1 MKTLKINENPLNL
14 AKKILNDLKSSENM
28 GLLKCVQCGMCTS
41 SCPSAKNSKYNPRDM
56 IERVL
61 EGDERVIEDENI
73 WKCFYCYTCHSI
85 CPVGN
90 SACEVNQVLRQLAID
105 KGIANDEISSFSDF
119 GDKMLDLGLGGIPSN
134 FYADLTRD
142 IGEEWMEK
150 NLHLDEIREELG
162 LKALKMPDESIEEI
176 RVLLE
181 KTNFEKR
188 LKKIKGISERF

>member
-1 MKTLKINENPLNL
+1 MKTLKINDHPLNL
-14 AKKILNDLKSSENM
+14 AKKILKDLKSSEDM

-41 SCPSAKNSKYNPRDM
+41 SCPSSKNSEYSPRDM

-61 EGDERVIEDENI
+61 EGDESVIEEENI

-90 SACEVNQVLRQLAID
+90 SACEVNQVLRQLAIA
-105 KGIANDEISSFSDF
+105 KGIANDEINPFSDF

-134 FYADLTRD
+134 FYSDLTRD

-150 NLHLDEIREELG
+150 NIHLDEIREELG
-162 LKALKMPDESIEEI
+162 LKPLKMPEESIKEI
-176 RVLLE
+176 RILLE
-181 KTNFEKR
+181 KTNFDKR
-188 LKKIKGISERF
+188 LKKIKGIPD

>member
-1 MKTLKINENPLNL
+1 MKTLKINENPLDLANL
-14 AKKILNDLKSSENM
+14 ILKDLKSSKDI

-41 SCPSAKNSKYNPRDM
+41 SCPSAKNSEYNPRYM

-61 EGDERVIEDENI
+61 EGDESVIEEENI

-90 SACEVNQVLRQLAID
+90 SACEVNQVLRQLAIA
-105 KGIANDEISSFSDF
+105 KGIVNNEINPFSDF

-134 FYADLTRD
+134 FYNDLARD
-142 IGEEWMEK
+142 IGEEWVEK
-150 NLHLDEIREELG
+150 NLHLDEIRKTLG
-162 LKALKMPDESIEEI
+162 LKALKMPDESIKEI

-181 KTNFEKR
+181 KTNFDKR
-188 LKKIKGISERF
+188 LKKIKENHE

>member
-1 MKTLKINENPLNL
+1 
-14 AKKILNDLKSSENM
+14 
-28 GLLKCVQCGMCTS
+28 
-41 SCPSAKNSKYNPRDM
+41 M

-61 EGDERVIEDENI
+61 EGDESVIEEENI

-90 SACEVNQVLRQLAID
+90 SACEVNQVLRQLAIA
-105 KGIANDEISSFSDF
+105 KGIANDEISPFSDF

-162 LKALKMPDESIEEI
+162 LKALKMPDESIKEI
-176 RVLLE
+176 RILLE
-181 KTNFEKR
+181 KTNFDKR
-188 LKKIKGISERF
+188 LKKIKGIK